1 MRCAATADE
10 EGVWNV
16 KSSMGPWSRPSVDLF
31 KIHFCFFVVVVND
44 PMDDR
49 MLGRTAH
56 WLGWCLL
63 RTHDAQEVQQRR
75 QGWEEMGEEG
85 NKSQSEVEEPESVW
99 EKEKIW

>member
-1 MRCAATADE
+1 
-10 EGVWNV
+10 
-16 KSSMGPWSRPSVDLF
+16 
-31 KIHFCFFVVVVND
+31 
-44 PMDDR
+44 MDDR

-99 EKEKIW
+99 EK

>member
-1 MRCAATADE
+1 MLKRKVFGT
-10 EGVWNV
+10 
-16 KSSMGPWSRPSVDLF
+16 SSHPWVPGAVHRWICSKFISV
-31 KIHFCFFVVVVND
+31 FFVVVVND

-99 EKEKIW
+99 EK

>member
-1 MRCAATADE
+1 MRKGFGT
-10 EGVWNV
+10 
-16 KSSMGPWSRPSVDLF
+16 SSHPWVPGAVHRWICSKFISVLVLVVV
-31 KIHFCFFVVVVND
+31 VVVVND

-56 WLGWCLL
+56 RLGWWLL

-75 QGWEEMGEEG
+75 QGWEELGEEG
-85 NKSQSEVEEPESVW
+85 NKSQSEVKETESVW